1 MNMKEIEAIIFD
13 MDGVIIDS
21 EPLHVQ
27 AEHTVCKQYGIDA
40 PWQAWEMF
48 IGNTEYAMFEYI
60 IQNFTDG
67 TLSVYELIRE
77 KQLVFSKLISEKL
90 RLIPGSLEFIRW
102 ARAQCRKLA
111 LTTSSECKI
120 QQKIFTMY
128 SLHSY
133 FDVIITGDKI
143 QHGKPHPEPYLKTV
157 EALNL
162 AAHMCVVIEDSLHGI
177 IAAKEA
183 GCRVV
188 GITTSFSEERLLNA
202 GANIVVDSFL
212 SLYDRLTE
220 NRLTEK
226 GR

>member
-27 AEHTVCKQYGIDA
+27 AEHIVCKQYGIDA
-40 PWQAWEMF
+40 PWQEWERF

-77 KQLVFSKLISEKL
+77 KQIVFSKLISEKL
-90 RLIPGSLEFIRW
+90 QLIPGSLEFIRW
-102 ARAQCRKLA
+102 ARAQYRKLA
-111 LTTSSECKI
+111 LTTSTECKI

-128 SLHSY
+128 RLHSY

-143 QHGKPHPEPYLKTV
+143 QRGKPHPEPYLKTI

-162 AAHMCVVIEDSLHGI
+162 AAHLCVVIEDSLHGI

-188 GITTSFSEERLLNA
+188 GITTSFSEEKLLNA
-202 GANIVVDSFL
+202 GANIVVGSFL

-220 NRLTEK
+220 K